1 MCYHVD
7 GGNVGVIR
15 EREVHG
21 GAEVIVHA
29 DHQTEVNENE
39 ETDEMGGEVLHCCT
53 DREKVTHFHLFFFS
67 LSLFCWHDADRRSLT
82 SLDLKK
88 NSF

>member
-1 MCYHVD
+1 MWMEGMQGLYEK
-7 GGNVGVIR
+7 G
-15 EREVHG
+15 EVHG

-53 DREKVTHFHLFFFS
+53 DREKVTHFHLFFFFLS
-67 LSLFCWHDADRRSLT
+67 LSFVGTTPTDAL
-82 SLDLKK
+82 
-88 NSF
+88 